1 VPQRGE
7 VPQALR
13 FLAYSA
19 DDLCGMAKESEPL
32 QPSGW
37 VNWCAGRI
45 GDPVLRLRFLR
56 AVAPQWERNPV
67 KRRHPRGY
75 LVLSVIPIPLLAL
88 FVVRGRTGAAD
99 ASVHPA
105 SVELP
110 ARAETGPVPDV
121 WLVEKSGDLET
132 YSNGLRIDNRFAV
145 SHHSRSYRLFPVD
158 PEDPSG
164 GVAGSQ
170 PLGIVFH
177 TTESRQAPFEA
188 QQNRV
193 LQRLGESLL
202 EYVQRKRAYNF
213 LIDRFGRVYRIVAE
227 SDAANH
233 AGYSVWSDGKWLYL
247 NLNESFLGISFE
259 AETLPGQVEARV
271 SPAQLRAAAMLTE
284 MLRSRYG
291 IAGTN
296 CVTHAQVSVNPSNMR
311 IGYHTDWASSFPFA
325 ALGLPDNYAQPP
337 PALLTAGFEADA
349 AFLRAAGPRLGASV
363 KVAEDRLAE
372 RSRAAGV
379 SLRSYRDRLRIE
391 YRDRLAELR
400 SATEDSE

>member
-1 VPQRGE
+1 MR
-7 VPQALR
+7 
-13 FLAYSA
+13 
-19 DDLCGMAKESEPL
+19 
-32 QPSGW
+32 PSGW

-56 AVAPQWERNPV
+56 AVAPEWGHPV
-67 KRRHPRGY
+67 KPRRPSGY
-75 LVLSVIPIPLLAL
+75 LVLPLIAIPVVAL
-88 FVVRGRTGAAD
+88 FLVRGRTQAAD
-99 ASVHPA
+99 APA
-105 SVELP
+105 SAAVSVELP
-110 ARAETGPVPDV
+110 ARAGTSPVPDV
-121 WLVEKSGDLET
+121 WQVEKSAQSET
-132 YSNGLRIDNRFAV
+132 YSNGLRIDNRFAT

-158 PEDPSG
+158 PKDPSE

-188 QQNRV
+188 QQNGV
-193 LQRLGESLL
+193 LRRLEESLL

-213 LIDRFGRVYRIVAE
+213 LIDRFGRVYRIVVE
-227 SDAANH
+227 SDAADH
-233 AGYSVWSDGKWLYL
+233 AGHSVWSDGKWLYL

-259 AETLPGQVEARV
+259 AETLPGQTDARV
-271 SPAQLRAAAMLTE
+271 SSAQLRAAAMLTE

-325 ALGLPDNYAQPP
+325 ALGLPDNYALPP
-337 PALLTAGFEADA
+337 PALLLAGFEADP
-349 AFLRAAGPRLGASV
+349 AFLRAAGPRLGAGV
-363 KVAEDRLAE
+363 QLAQNRLAE

-400 SATEDSE
+400 SAAGDSE